1 MPRIAQKP
9 ASRGSQKWLQVAVSD
24 GCQILSDPIS
34 VKLGLKPATIDWLSP
49 CSDDDFAEYSDQA
62 FLNRLGVIPDN
73 RALTDFWPKRGP
85 VWDGLG
91 RSGRGDL
98 LMVEAKAHIGEMS
111 SPASQAGPKSL
122 QHIRASLRE
131 TQAYLG
137 VNESI
142 DWSAGYYQYCNR
154 LAHLYFLREIN
165 QLPAWLVFVYF
176 VNDTDMSGPGT
187 KEEWIDAIKAMKSAL
202 GLPENHLLS
211 KYVIDLYLDVNSLL
225 SVHP

>member
-1 MPRIAQKP
+1 
-9 ASRGSQKWLQVAVSD
+9 
-24 GCQILSDPIS
+24 
-34 VKLGLKPATIDWLSP
+34 
-49 CSDDDFAEYSDQA
+49 
-62 FLNRLGVIPDN
+62 
-73 RALTDFWPKRGP
+73 
-85 VWDGLG
+85 
-91 RSGRGDL
+91 
-98 LMVEAKAHIGEMS
+98 MVEAKAHIGEMS